1 MQKSAEAYIILTNLN
16 RKKYN
21 RALEQFN
28 VSSSGRKIINNLG
41 ESVKNYLI
49 HQQGAQGLAAI
60 AKSIESGTYSSERWF
75 WKEGENLNIKG
86 TGRQVIKGSD
96 LRKKM
101 LANLTD
107 SQKTFFKDSTQTPSE
122 ASEYFLNSVK
132 TQLDYIDYESDIKS
146 YEKEINK
153 KDDTSFL
160 FPDDRVMNEAL
171 G

>member
-1 MQKSAEAYIILTNLN
+1 
-16 RKKYN
+16 
-21 RALEQFN
+21 
-28 VSSSGRKIINNLG
+28 
-41 ESVKNYLI
+41 
-49 HQQGAQGLAAI
+49 
-60 AKSIESGTYSSERWF
+60 
-75 WKEGENLNIKG
+75 
-86 TGRQVIKGSD
+86 
-96 LRKKM
+96 M